1 MEKLE
6 FEKEKKKL
14 EQTIDIVKQIL
25 QDELKKYI
33 VEDESV
39 NENDKVD
46 VKEENIQEVEENK
59 VDLTIK
65 DPNLFDEM
73 EGDPDTEFEFISM
86 DDYLDEK

>member
-1 MEKLE
+1 MQ
-6 FEKEKKKL
+6 KE
-14 EQTIDIVKQIL
+14 
-25 QDELKKYI
+25 
-33 VEDESV
+33 
-39 NENDKVD
+39 NRG
-46 VKEENIQEVEENK
+46 NK